1 MQSVAVWKWSCSE
14 QHEDVRVRNLL
25 SVKTTAVKP
34 SASKTPLKSCTTT
47 TTTSH
52 VIFLLFHFEVGNG
65 RVIVLA
71 RFCPEWLAGP
81 EPEPVI
87 LLIIPVWG
95 ALIAGFYFYL
105 SFVFFPTGC
114 PPSLHLQSGELQSAG
129 DPDRKWSLFASI
141 GSAFEFSIS
150 PTKRRFRLDVGVVA
164 GSRVLEL
171 LHRVGSMEVIRI

>member
-1 MQSVAVWKWSCSE
+1 MQTVAVWKWSCSE
-14 QHEDVRVRNLL
+14 QHKDVRVRNLL

-65 RVIVLA
+65 RVIILA

-87 LLIIPVWG
+87 LLVIPVWG
-95 ALIAGFYFYL
+95 GGADSRLLFLFIFC
-105 SFVFFPTGC
+105 FFPHWLSSFA
-114 PPSLHLQSGELQSAG
+114 PSPVWITAVCWRPGQEV
-129 DPDRKWSLFASI
+129 
-141 GSAFEFSIS
+141 EFVCFHQFCI
-150 PTKRRFRLDVGVVA
+150 
-164 GSRVLEL
+164 
-171 LHRVGSMEVIRI
+171 